1 MADLQKGSTFTDG
14 VSIANAANLNNLVDL
29 GTILPGFIAD
39 KTNNTSPSTGC
50 ELVIND
56 AGTLKKV
63 TIANLATVITGGAS
77 GVVHGKTAITA
88 LTTLDEFLVWEDTA
102 AGERKI
108 TYTDL
113 VTALEADINYTHLN
127 GLPTMYT
134 GTRTFDP
141 SSLASLSN
149 RAETMTVTGVTT
161 ANTPSVFMSCGLDT
175 LGLGIELVN
184 PRVSAN
190 DTVQFY
196 LYNFTGGSV
205 NLPSITVRA
214 TVFQY

>member
-1 MADLQKGSTFTDG
+1 MADLAKGTTFVDG
-14 VSIANAANLNNLVDL
+14 VSIANAANLNNLIDL

-39 KTNNTSPSTGC
+39 KTNNASPSTGC

-88 LTTLDEFLVWEDTA
+88 LTSLDEFLVWEDTA

-113 VTALEADINYTHLN
+113 VTALETDLN
-127 GLPTMYT
+127 LSPSDLGLPTVLSGSLT
-134 GTRTFDP
+134 HDP
-141 SSLASLSN
+141 GSVSSFATPTYN
-149 RAETMTVTGVTT
+149 VTVTGALTT
-161 ANTPSVFMSCGLDT
+161 GNAIANASIDLNVLGMQIVDVRISSANTVAVT
-175 LGLGIELVN
+175 
-184 PRVSAN
+184 
-190 DTVQFY
+190 Y
-196 LYNFTGGSV
+196 YNYTTNSV
-205 NLPSITVRA
+205 NLPSHTIRA
-214 TVFQY
+214 MVFQF